1 MDQNEKKA
9 KEKVENSFSQ
19 NIYVGWFLAKREL
32 KRANI
37 WTTALIVAVMTLTF
51 LNLIVV
57 SGILI
62 GLIQGSEDAQKKYA
76 IGDIVISSFLNRSS
90 ILQTPEVV
98 DIVKT
103 IPGYKNHTVRYSGS
117 ARVESN
123 YRDTIKPGEKRDGA
137 GGSLLG
143 IDPIQEEKFSGVS
156 KFVIRGSY
164 LTPTDGDSI
173 LIGKNLL
180 YEFTPIEAPGF
191 QTLKNVEVGSR
202 VKISVGDTTK
212 EYFVK
217 GILSS
222 KVDEF
227 DTSLVMISSEV
238 RKLTNSEDLNA
249 GTIAIQLL
257 PGTDL
262 VSAKNFLLDSGVGE
276 YARVQTAE
284 EAFPK
289 FLKDIKATFGIL
301 GSAISGIGLV
311 VASITIFIVIFVN
324 AITRRRYIGI
334 LKGIGINKK
343 AILYSYMYQA
353 MIYATLGVI
362 IGMFLIF
369 FFIKPYF
376 AANPINFPFSDGI
389 LVATFAGAMN
399 RAIILLITTMI
410 AGFIPARMVVKQNT
424 LSAIL
429 GR

>member
-1 MDQNEKKA
+1 MKDRT
-9 KEKVENSFSQ
+9 VIENSFSQ
-19 NIYVGWFLAKREL
+19 NAAVGWFLAKRDI
-32 KRANI
+32 KHANK
-37 WTTALIVAVMTLTF
+37 WTTMLIVFVMTLTF

-76 IGDIVISSFLNRSS
+76 IGDIVISAFLNRSA
-90 ILQTPEVV
+90 IEQTPRVEEVV
-98 DIVKT
+98 RT
-103 IPGYKNHTVRYSGS
+103 MPGYKDHTVRYGGS

-123 YRDTIKPGEKRDGA
+123 YRDTVKPGDKRDGV

-143 IDPIQEEKFSGVS
+143 IDPVQEERFSGIS

-164 LTPTDGDSI
+164 LGSTDQDSV

-191 QTLKNVEVGSR
+191 QTLKNA
-202 VKISVGDTTK
+202 SVGQRIKITVGDSSK
-212 EYFVK
+212 EYFIK

-227 DTSLVMISSEV
+227 DTSVVALSSEV
-238 RKLTNSEDLNA
+238 RKLTGRTDLNA
-249 GTIAIQLL
+249 GTIAIQLK
-257 PGTDL
+257 PGTDP
-262 VSAKNFLLDSGVGE
+262 SFAKEFLLQSGVGDFG
-276 YARVQTAE
+276 RVQTAE

-301 GSAISGIGLV
+301 GSAISAIGLV

-343 AILYSYMYQA
+343 AILYSYVYQA
-353 MIYATLGVI
+353 CIYAGLGIVC
-362 IGMFLIF
+362 GMALVFFL
-369 FFIKPYF
+369 IKPYF
-376 AANPINFPFSDGI
+376 AVHPINFPFSDGI
-389 LVATFAGAMN
+389 LVATLPTALLRAG
-399 RAIILLITTMI
+399 ILLVATIL
-410 AGFIPARMVVKQNT
+410 AGYIPAQLVIKQNT

>member
-1 MDQNEKKA
+1 MADRTKI
-9 KEKVENSFSQ
+9 ENSIAQ
-19 NIYVGWFLAKREL
+19 NMSVGWFLAKREL
-32 KRANI
+32 KRANK
-37 WTTALIVAVMTLTF
+37 WTTALIVLVMTLTF

-57 SGILI
+57 SGILV

-76 IGDIVISSFLNRSS
+76 IGDIVISSFLNRSA
-90 ILQTPEVV
+90 IEQTPEVI

-103 IPGYKNHTVRYSGS
+103 IPGYRNHTVRYGGS

-143 IDPIQEEKFSGVS
+143 IDPVDEERFSGVS
-156 KFVIRGSY
+156 KFIIRGSY
-164 LTPTDGDSI
+164 LEPTDGDSI

-202 VKISVGDTTK
+202 VKVTVGDVSK

-217 GILSS
+217 GILGS

-227 DTSLVMISSEV
+227 DTSVVALDSEV
-238 RKLTNSEDLNA
+238 RKLTGRTNLDAS
-249 GTIAIQLL
+249 TIAIQLT
-257 PGTDL
+257 PGTDPQ
-262 VSAKNFLLDSGVGE
+262 SAKDFLLTSGVGE
-276 YARVQTAE
+276 YARVQKAE

-289 FLKDIKATFGIL
+289 FFIDIKETFSIL
-301 GSAISGIGLV
+301 GTAISSIGLV

-324 AITRRRYIGI
+324 AITRRRFIGI

-343 AILYSYMYQA
+343 AILFSYVYQA
-353 MIYATLGVI
+353 TIYAALGIAV
-362 IGMFLIF
+362 GMFLVF
-369 FFIKPYF
+369 GVIKPYF
-376 AANPINFPFSDGI
+376 AENPINFPFSDGI
-389 LVATFAGAMN
+389 LVATLSGTII
-399 RAIILLITTMI
+399 RGVILLITTMI
-410 AGFIPARMVVKQNT
+410 AGYIPARIVVKQNT